1 MIMACDSDTSRR
13 GRLATS
19 LIAYSSGAR
28 REASCAIMAGRLKGC
43 LPYGDVDLCNLLR
56 LPDPGASV
64 PLPTPRFATFCA
76 VEERPQ
82 RVSRRVLS
90 GDRFY
95 RRSRKFWTRSSWIF
109 GIF

>member
-1 MIMACDSDTSRR
+1 MIMACDSGISRR

-28 REASCAIMAGRLKGC
+28 REASCAIMDGRLKGC

-64 PLPTPRFATFCA
+64 PLPTLRFATLLC
-76 VEERPQ
+76 
-82 RVSRRVLS
+82 SRAPTT
-90 GDRFY
+90 RFAP
-95 RRSRKFWTRSSWIF
+95 SA
-109 GIF
+109 